1 MHEVVDVFRVD
12 SDYENAVAFL
22 DLNVVIVII
31 VVMNVYEVREIL
43 WKAV

>member
-22 DLNVVIVII
+22 DLNVV
-31 VVMNVYEVREIL
+31 MNDYEVREIL

>member
-22 DLNVVIVII
+22 DLNVV
-31 VVMNVYEVREIL
+31 MNDYKVREIL